1 LTPAHTAPNIRRVTT
16 LAQSRFL
23 RLFTFSA
30 LYFAQGVPWGFI
42 STGYTVFLTD
52 HGISDGDVAAAVALM
67 YLPWS
72 FKVFFGPLIDW
83 LPIARWGFGRRRPYI
98 IVAELGMVLTLVHLA
113 TVADPRAHLG
123 LITAVLV
130 AHNVFAA
137 LQDVAVDALAVDILS
152 EDERGRANGLM
163 WAAKVGGIAAG
174 GGGGVYI
181 SKLLGFSGLMIAMA
195 VVLGLIML
203 IPLSVRESAVEQL
216 AKGGR
221 TLLPRWRDIKRSFSF
236 RAPLVGFALAFI
248 GPFGFGMVPTITTK
262 ALRGHFHYSDGDI
275 GMLNGVLEPLAG
287 VVGSLIGGWIGDR
300 FGTKKTMAAA
310 SLGMAALLALF
321 GATFAH
327 WHRMNYV
334 FGWDLVYYPVNYLY
348 QAVSLG
354 LFMTLA
360 NPRIGATHFAVYMAT
375 TNLCYTCGT
384 WLSGQL
390 SESIGYAGTY
400 YFAAT
405 VQALSVLLLPLCDEK
420 DAERRFRAENAADP
434 LAGEPEP
441 LTRVALG

>member
-1 LTPAHTAPNIRRVTT
+1 VN

-23 RLFTFSA
+23 RLFAFSA

-52 HGISDGDVAAAVALM
+52 HGVSDSEVTAAVSMM

-98 IVAELGMVLTLVHLA
+98 VVAELGMVLTLVHLA
-113 TVADPRAHLG
+113 MVGDPRAHLD
-123 LITAVLV
+123 LITTVLV

-152 EDERGRANGLM
+152 NDERGRANGLM
-163 WAAKVGGIAAG
+163 WSAKVAGIAAG

-181 SKLLGFSGLMIAMA
+181 SKVLGFSGLMIAMA

-203 IPLSVRESAVEQL
+203 IPLLVRESAVEQL
-216 AKGGR
+216 AKSAA
-221 TLLPRWRDIKRSFSF
+221 TVLPRWRDIKRSFSF
-236 RAPLVGFALAFI
+236 RAPLVGFALAFF

-287 VVGSLIGGWIGDR
+287 VVGALIGGFIGDR

-310 SLGMAALLALF
+310 SLVMAAMLALF

-327 WHRMNYV
+327 WASLSYV

-360 NPRIGATHFAVYMAT
+360 NPRIGATHFALYMAT
-375 TNLCYTCGT
+375 TNLCYSAGIR
-384 WLSGQL
+384 LSGQL

-400 YFAAT
+400 YFAAA

-420 DAERRFRAENAADP
+420 DAERRFHAENAAD
-434 LAGEPEP
+434 AEA
-441 LTRVALG
+441 VV